1 MELVDARKK
10 ARYSQ
15 EAVAGLL
22 GISRPTYAKMES
34 NPDSVTIEDA
44 KNWQNFSACVWLI
57 FFSAATIVKPI
68 DRRETMTTKSHQP
81 EFVAEIIGKT
91 LDHLIDDRK
100 RVAVD
105 FELAEN
111 GCMEE
116 THGSLKRRIEAM
128 WGFQTSGIEL
138 LEASTTWF
146 ELGGMQFNVYSSV
159 QFSVNGKGWSTD
171 FKTIARDTA
180 YDEKE

>member
-1 MELVDARKK
+1 
-10 ARYSQ
+10 
-15 EAVAGLL
+15 
-22 GISRPTYAKMES
+22 
-34 NPDSVTIEDA
+34 
-44 KNWQNFSACVWLI
+44 
-57 FFSAATIVKPI
+57 
-68 DRRETMTTKSHQP
+68 MTNKSHQP
-81 EFVAEIIGKT
+81 EFVADIVSET
-91 LDHLIDDRK
+91 LDRITDKRK
-100 RVAVD
+100 HVTFH
-105 FELAEN
+105 FEPAEN

-116 THGSLKRRIEAM
+116 THVSIKRRIAAM

>member
-1 MELVDARKK
+1 MFMKTTPTVCASRRLKRPPTSWATNPKK
-10 ARYSQ
+10 
-15 EAVAGLL
+15 
-22 GISRPTYAKMES
+22 
-34 NPDSVTIEDA
+34 
-44 KNWQNFSACVWLI
+44 
-57 FFSAATIVKPI
+57 FFSLQTVIRFTYQK
-68 DRRETMTTKSHQP
+68 RRHPKTTKSHQP

-91 LDHLIDDRK
+91 LDRLTDDRK
-100 RVAVD
+100 RVAVN

-116 THGSLKRRIEAM
+116 THVSLKPRIAAM

-159 QFSVNGKGWSTD
+159 QFGVNGKGWSTD

>member
-1 MELVDARKK
+1 
-10 ARYSQ
+10 
-15 EAVAGLL
+15 
-22 GISRPTYAKMES
+22 
-34 NPDSVTIEDA
+34 
-44 KNWQNFSACVWLI
+44 
-57 FFSAATIVKPI
+57 
-68 DRRETMTTKSHQP
+68 MTNASHQP
-81 EFVAEIIGKT
+81 EFVSEIVGKT
-91 LDHLIDDRK
+91 LDCIFNNNRK
-100 RVAVD
+100 RVAVN

-111 GCMEE
+111 DCMEE
-116 THGSLKRRIEAM
+116 THDSLKRRIAAM